1 MATKDI
7 RMRLYS
13 QSSEFRKDMSDL
25 ANKAKTVKSEFE
37 KNKTAIGVWGN
48 AVKQSQTKINYLNS
62 VLEIN
67 KNKVKTLERAY
78 QDAAAKKG
86 KDAKETE
93 KLAKQTEN
101 LARRLNYA
109 KSQMNKTQN
118 SLTETTQ
125 RLKQLEEQAKRSAS
139 RITQLGNRMDR
150 TGTAMRNIG
159 SSVAITT
166 GAAFAG
172 LALPIKDAI
181 TVAMDFEKQM
191 SGVKAISGA
200 TASEFGKLKDQA
212 MELGAKTAFTATQAG
227 EAQQFLAMAG
237 FKTNQILDAMPGMLD
252 LAAAGQLELA
262 NAADITSNIMSA
274 FTLKA
279 SSSGH
284 AADVIAYAA
293 ANANTNV
300 EQMGEA
306 MKYLAP
312 NAHSLGWGMEESAAA
327 IMSFGDAGLQGSIA
341 GQAFGTSLI
350 RLASPSR
357 KAAKE
362 IESLGF
368 QFFDAAGN
376 MKSLPDVIDE
386 MEKGMKGLTKE
397 QKAATLKTIVGAEA
411 YKHWAV
417 LLEKGSKALDT
428 NTKKLKEA
436 DGAAKKMADT
446 MLDNARGSVI
456 KFQSALEGAKIN
468 ISNGLLP
475 AIGGLADK
483 GSDLL
488 TMFNNLDKGTQA
500 VIGKTA
506 VFAAGVLGVT
516 AATATLTAGIGALLA
531 FTGPVGLAIVGGT
544 ALLGGLSVALY
555 AASEQAKNLQQQ
567 QEETREKT
575 LLFGEGV
582 SKGTQKAAGAYVDL
596 REKAEIQLFE
606 LSRVS
611 GQEADKMSS
620 KLVETYSSMRDSLI
634 QELEGLK
641 KDALVVLKG
650 LFNDTDENTK
660 KAGEKITDKMVGAI
674 DKDMQEAREKL
685 KQLNKLQKDTGL
697 VTSKM
702 NASQKKQFNDIIS
715 YFELSTSKFAANQI
729 EAMAMQKAVTDQQG
743 QLSFKQ
749 AQQYNNDIKK
759 VYDDGKKAAQKDME
773 YRNDVIEKLYAQ
785 GYIEADQRRSLLSKS
800 TADYNSALAKNTDAY
815 EKNSSALFSKMSRD
829 GKLLDLETGKAL
841 ERQIEFTT
849 NSMGIAS
856 QAEEQDA
863 AYQERWASR
872 QIDYL
877 QKLGQTKEKAI
888 ETTQQALEEF
898 YQGMGMSKEE
908 AREEASQMVANVE
921 GELDKPTSAEQS
933 GKKVAEDFSAGLK
946 QSTPAVT
953 GGGTVLQQAL
963 NNQLKSDNSTPNQA
977 GMNKGFAFS
986 AGLRSTQ
993 GTNTATGSILR
1004 QAVLNELGKNG
1015 NQASAAG
1022 SKKGNMHNSGLSST
1036 KGKNTATAGALSTSV
1051 TNTLAKTTDGGGGK
1065 KAGAMFSS
1073 GVNSQKGSA
1082 NSSGKNISNS
1092 AKTGLKSVKTNS
1104 VGQDFVTGFING
1116 MGSQNGS
1123 IVSAAWNV
1131 GKAALSALKKS
1142 IDSHSPSKL
1151 TKAEGHNFTDGLAIG
1166 IDESAKTAQKSATAL
1181 GKNTYSSLQNE
1192 LGKMAFNIKSAA
1204 DELLNFRS
1212 ELIVKSQIETPGLTK
1227 QMSELIALMTQQFT
1241 GGNSQPQIATAPIVI
1256 QPANVN
1262 VDGKQL
1268 AKINFEHVD
1277 HKRNDQ
1283 VSGDRLI
1290 DTSFRN
1296 GVRV

>member
-1 MATKDI
+1 MGTKDI

-62 VLEIN
+62 MLEIN
-67 KNKVKTLERAY
+67 KNRVKTLERAY

-93 KLAKQTEN
+93 QLAKQTEN
-101 LARRLNYA
+101 LGRRLNYA

-150 TGTAMRNIG
+150 TGTSMRNIG
-159 SSVAITT
+159 SSVAMTT

-200 TASEFGKLKDQA
+200 TASEFGKLKEQA

-237 FKTNQILDAMPGMLD
+237 FKTNQILEAMPGMLD

-274 FTLKA
+274 FALKA

-327 IMSFGDAGLQGSIA
+327 IMAFGDAGLQGSIA

-362 IESLGF
+362 IDNLGF

-376 MKSLPDVIDE
+376 MKSLPEVIDE

-596 REKAEIQLFE
+596 REKAELQLFE

-611 GQEADKMSS
+611 GQEADKMAS
-620 KLVETYSSMRDSLI
+620 KLVETYSNMRDSLI

-660 KAGEKITDKMVGAI
+660 KQGEKITDKMVGAI
-674 DKDMQEAREKL
+674 DKDAQEAREKI
-685 KQLNKLQKDTGL
+685 KELNQLQKETGL
-697 VTSKM
+697 VSSKM
-702 NASQKKQFNDIIS
+702 NAQQRKKFDEIVS
-715 YFELSTSKFAANQI
+715 YFELSTSKFAANQK
-729 EAMAMQKAVTDQQG
+729 EALAMQKAVTDQQG

-749 AQQYNNDIKK
+749 AKQYNEDIKK
-759 VYDDGKKAAQKDME
+759 VYDDGQKAAKKDFN
-773 YRNDVIEKLYAQ
+773 YRNEVIEKLYAQ
-785 GYIEADQRRSLLSKS
+785 GYIEADQRKTLLSKS
-800 TADYNSALAKNTDAY
+800 TADYNTALAKNTEAY

-841 ERQIEFTT
+841 DRQDEYIS
-849 NSMGIAS
+849 NSMGIMIKT
-856 QAEEQDA
+856 EESES
-863 AYQERWASR
+863 AYQERWANK
-872 QIDYL
+872 QIQFL
-877 QKLGQTKEKAI
+877 QSLGQSKEEAI
-888 ETTQQALEEF
+888 ATTQQALEEF
-898 YQGMGMSKEE
+898 YRGVGMTQDE
-908 AREEASQMVANVE
+908 ARAEAEKVVSAVE
-921 GELDKPTSAEQS
+921 SEMNKPNNAEQA
-933 GKKVAEDFSAGLK
+933 GKNTGDSFAKGVGAAAPAGM
-946 QSTPAVT
+946 QN
-953 GGGTVLQQAL
+953 GTILQQAV
-963 NNQLKSDNSTPNQA
+963 NNQLASDNSTPAQA
-977 GMNKGFAFS
+977 GAQKGNAFS
-986 AGLRSTQ
+986 SGLRSTQ
-993 GTNTATGSILR
+993 GTNTATGSVLR

-1051 TNTLAKTTDGGGGK
+1051 SNTLAKTTDGGGGK

-1082 NSSGKNISNS
+1082 SNAGKKVSSS
-1092 AKTGLKSVKTNS
+1092 AKTGMKSVKTNS

-1123 IVSAAWNV
+1123 IFSAAWKV

-1166 IDESAKTAQKSATAL
+1166 IDESAKTAQKSATSL
-1181 GKNTYSSLQNE
+1181 GKTTHSSLQNE
-1192 LGKMAFNIKSAA
+1192 LGKMAFNIKTAA

-1212 ELIVKSQIETPGLTK
+1212 ELVVKSQIETPTLTK
-1227 QMSELIALMTQQFT
+1227 QMGELIALLSNSLTVGSGQQQQL
-1241 GGNSQPQIATAPIVI
+1241 SPIVI
-1256 QPANVN
+1256 QPAAIN

-1268 AKINFEHVD
+1268 AQINFKHTD
-1277 HKRNDQ
+1277 NRKIDQ
-1283 VSGDRLI
+1283 ASGDRLI
-1290 DTSFRN
+1290 DTSFRS

>member
-1 MATKDI
+1 MGTKDI

-13 QSSEFRKDMSDL
+13 QSSEFRKDMADL
-25 ANKAKTVKSEFE
+25 TNKTKTLKSEFE
-37 KNKTAIGVWGN
+37 KNKTAVGVWGN
-48 AVKQSQTKINYLNS
+48 AVKESQTKITHLNS
-62 VLEIN
+62 MLEVH
-67 KNKVKTLERAY
+67 KSRVKTLERAY
-78 QDAAAKKG
+78 KDSAEKKG
-86 KDAKETE
+86 KDTKE
-93 KLAKQTEN
+93 TEN

-109 KSQMNKTQN
+109 NSTMNKTQN
-118 SLTETTQ
+118 ALTETTQ
-125 RLKQLEEQAKRSAS
+125 RLKRLEEQAKRSAS
-139 RITQLGNRMDR
+139 RITQLGDRMDR
-150 TGTAMRNIG
+150 TGSAMRNIG
-159 SSVAITT
+159 SSVAMTT
-166 GAAFAG
+166 GVAFAG

-181 TVAMDFEKQM
+181 STAMDFEKKM

-200 TASEFGKLKDQA
+200 TGDQFDKLKAQA
-212 MELGAKTAFTATQAG
+212 KELGATTVFTARDAAD
-227 EAQQFLAMAG
+227 AQQFLAMAG
-237 FKTNQILDAMPGMLD
+237 FKTNDIIAAMPGMLS
-252 LAAAGQLELA
+252 LAAAGQLELG

-274 FTLKA
+274 FALKA
-279 SSSGH
+279 DKSGH

-306 MKYLAP
+306 MKFLAP
-312 NAHSLGWGMEESAAA
+312 NANSLGWGMEESAAA
-327 IMSFGDAGLQGSIA
+327 IMAFGDAGLQGSIA

-350 RLASPSR
+350 RLASPTG
-357 KAAKE
+357 KASKLVKK
-362 IESLGF
+362 LGF
-368 QFFDAAGN
+368 DFFDAAGN
-376 MKSLPDVIDE
+376 MKSMPEVVEE
-386 MEKGMKGLTKE
+386 MKKGMKGMTKE
-397 QKAATLKTIVGAEA
+397 QQAATLKTIVGAEA

-417 LLEKGSKALDT
+417 LLQKGSQALDKNTKALE
-428 NTKKLKEA
+428 KS

-446 MLDNARGSVI
+446 MLDNAKGSI
-456 KFQSALEGAKIN
+456 INFESALEGAKIN
-468 ISNGLLP
+468 ITEGLLP
-475 AIGGLADK
+475 ALGDLANK
-483 GSDLL
+483 GASML
-488 TMFNNLDKGTQA
+488 TMFNNLDKGTQT
-500 VIGKTA
+500 VVGKTA
-506 VFAAGVLGVT
+506 LFAAGVLGVT

-555 AASEQAKNLQQQ
+555 AATEQSKNLQKQ

-582 SKGTQKAAGAYVDL
+582 SQGTQKAAGAYVDL
-596 REKAEIQLFE
+596 REKAELQLFE

-611 GQEADKMSS
+611 GSEAEKMSS
-620 KLVETYSSMRDSLI
+620 KLVETYASMRDQLI

-650 LFNDTDENTK
+650 LYADTDEKTK
-660 KAGEKITDKMVGAI
+660 KAGEKMTDKMVGAI

-715 YFELSTSKFAANQI
+715 YFELSTSKFAANQK

-841 ERQIEFTT
+841 ERQTEFTT

-856 QAEEQDA
+856 QAEEQEA

-898 YQGMGMSKEE
+898 YRGMGMSKEE

-921 GELDKPTSAEQS
+921 GELDKPTNAQQS
-933 GKKVAEDFSAGLK
+933 GKKVADDFSAGLK
-946 QSTPAVT
+946 QSTTAVI

-963 NNQLKSDNSTPNQA
+963 NNQLNSDNSTPNQA

-986 AGLRSTQ
+986 AGLGSTQ
-993 GTNTATGSILR
+993 GTNIATGSILR
-1004 QAVLNELGKNG
+1004 QSVLNELGKNG
-1015 NQASAAG
+1015 GQANAAG
-1022 SKKGNMHNSGLSST
+1022 AKKGNMHQSGLNST
-1036 KGKNTATAGALSTSV
+1036 KGSNVASAGSLSSAV
-1051 TNTLAKTTDGGGGK
+1051 SNTLGQTTDGGGGRR
-1065 KAGAMFSS
+1065 AGNFFSS
-1073 GVNSQKGSA
+1073 GLNSQQGKAFSAGS
-1082 NSSGKNISNS
+1082 SVSKSGEK
-1092 AKTGLKSVKTNS
+1092 GLKSVKTHS
-1104 VGQDFVTGFING
+1104 AGSDFVQGFING
-1116 MGSQNGS
+1116 LGSKNGTVFS
-1123 IVSAAWNV
+1123 KAWNI
-1131 GKAALSALKKS
+1131 GKAALGALKKAM
-1142 IDSHSPSKL
+1142 DSHSPSKL
-1151 TKAEGHNFTDGLAIG
+1151 TKEEGHNFTDGLAIG
-1166 IDESAKTAQKSATAL
+1166 ISESTKTAVQSASQL
-1181 GKNTYSSLQNE
+1181 GKSTYSSLQDE

-1204 DELLNFRS
+1204 DEMLNFRS
-1212 ELIVKSQIETPGLTK
+1212 ELVVKSEIETPGLTK

-1256 QPANVN
+1256 QPANVH

>member
-1 MATKDI
+1 MGTKDL
-7 RMRLYS
+7 RFRLYS
-13 QSSEFRKDMSDL
+13 QSSDFRKDMSDI

-62 VLEIN
+62 MLEIN

-93 KLAKQTEN
+93 LLAKQTEN
-101 LARRLNYA
+101 LGRRLNYA

-125 RLKQLEEQAKRSAS
+125 RLKQLEEQTKRSAS

-200 TASEFGKLKDQA
+200 TASEFGKLKEQA

-237 FKTNQILDAMPGMLD
+237 FKTNQILEAMPGMLD

-274 FTLKA
+274 FALKA

-350 RLASPSR
+350 RLASPSK

-362 IESLGF
+362 IENLGF

-376 MKSLPDVIDE
+376 MKSLPEVIDE

-488 TMFNNLDKGTQA
+488 TMFNNLDKGTQT

-555 AASEQAKNLQQQ
+555 AASEQTKNLQQQ
-567 QEETREKT
+567 QEETKEKT

-596 REKAEIQLFE
+596 REKAELQLFE

-611 GQEADKMSS
+611 GQEADKMAS
-620 KLVETYSSMRDSLI
+620 KLVETYSNMRDSLI

-660 KAGEKITDKMVGAI
+660 KQGEKITDKMVGAI
-674 DKDMQEAREKL
+674 DKDVQEAREKIKEL
-685 KQLNKLQKDTGL
+685 NQLQNETGL
-697 VTSKM
+697 ISSKM
-702 NASQKKQFNDIIS
+702 NAQQRKKFDEIVS
-715 YFELSTSKFAANQI
+715 YFELSTSKFAANQK
-729 EAMAMQKAVTDQQG
+729 EALAMQKAVTDQQG

-749 AQQYNNDIKK
+749 AKQYNEDIKK
-759 VYDDGKKAAQKDME
+759 VYDDGQKAAKKDFN
-773 YRNDVIEKLYAQ
+773 YRNEVIEKLYAQ
-785 GYIEADQRRSLLSKS
+785 GYIEADQRKTLLSKS
-800 TADYNSALAKNTDAY
+800 TADYNTALAKNTEAY

-841 ERQIEFTT
+841 EKQEEYYS
-849 NSMGIAS
+849 NSMGIMVAQEES
-856 QAEEQDA
+856 QAS
-863 AYQERWASR
+863 YQERWANK
-872 QIDYL
+872 QIEYL
-877 QKLGQTKEKAI
+877 RSLGQSKEEAI
-888 ETTQQALEEF
+888 ATTQQALEEF
-898 YQGMGMSKEE
+898 YRGVGMTQAE
-908 AREEASQMVANVE
+908 ARAEAEKVVSAVE
-921 GELDKPTSAEQS
+921 NEMNKPNNAEQA
-933 GKKVAEDFSAGLK
+933 GKNTGDAFAKGVGTAAPAGM
-946 QSTPAVT
+946 QN
-953 GGGTVLQQAL
+953 GTILQQAV
-963 NNQLKSDNSTPNQA
+963 NNQLASDNSTPAQA
-977 GMNKGFAFS
+977 GAQKGNAFS
-986 AGLRSTQ
+986 SGLRSTQ
-993 GTNTATGSILR
+993 GTNTATGSVLR

-1082 NSSGKNISNS
+1082 SSAGQKVSSS

-1123 IVSAAWNV
+1123 IFSAAWKV

-1166 IDESAKTAQKSATAL
+1166 IDESAKTAQKSATSL
-1181 GKNTYSSLQNE
+1181 GKTTHSSLQNE
-1192 LGKMAFNIKSAA
+1192 LGKMAFNIKTAA

-1212 ELIVKSQIETPGLTK
+1212 ELVVKSQIETPTLTK
-1227 QMSELIALMTQQFT
+1227 QMGELIALLSNSLTVGSGQQQQL
-1241 GGNSQPQIATAPIVI
+1241 SPIVI
-1256 QPANVN
+1256 QPATIN

-1268 AKINFEHVD
+1268 AQINFKHTD
-1277 HKRNDQ
+1277 NRKIDQ
-1283 VSGDRLI
+1283 ASGDRLI
-1290 DTSFRN
+1290 DTSFRS

>member
-1 MATKDI
+1 
-7 RMRLYS
+7 MRLYS

-62 VLEIN
+62 MLEIN
-67 KNKVKTLERAY
+67 KNRVKTLERAY

-93 KLAKQTEN
+93 QLAKQTEN
-101 LARRLNYA
+101 LGRRLNYA

-150 TGTAMRNIG
+150 TGTSMRNIG
-159 SSVAITT
+159 SSVAMTT

-200 TASEFGKLKDQA
+200 TASEFGKLKEQA

-237 FKTNQILDAMPGMLD
+237 FKTNQILEAMPGMLD

-274 FTLKA
+274 FALKA

-327 IMSFGDAGLQGSIA
+327 IMAFGDAGLQGSIA

-362 IESLGF
+362 IDNLGF

-376 MKSLPDVIDE
+376 MKSLPEVIDE

-516 AATATLTAGIGALLA
+516 AAAATLTAGIGALLA

-596 REKAEIQLFE
+596 REKAELQLFE

-611 GQEADKMSS
+611 GQEADKMAS
-620 KLVETYSSMRDSLI
+620 KLVETYSNMRDSLI

-660 KAGEKITDKMVGAI
+660 KQGEKITDKMVGAI
-674 DKDMQEAREKL
+674 DKDAQEAREKI
-685 KQLNKLQKDTGL
+685 KELNQLQKETGL
-697 VTSKM
+697 VSSKM
-702 NASQKKQFNDIIS
+702 NAQQRKKFDEIVS
-715 YFELSTSKFAANQI
+715 YFELSTSKFAANQK
-729 EAMAMQKAVTDQQG
+729 EALAMQKAVTDQQG

-749 AQQYNNDIKK
+749 AKQYNEDIKK
-759 VYDDGKKAAQKDME
+759 VYDDGQKAAKKDFN
-773 YRNDVIEKLYAQ
+773 YRNEVIEKLYAQ
-785 GYIEADQRRSLLSKS
+785 GYIEADQRKTLLSKS
-800 TADYNSALAKNTDAY
+800 TADYNTALAKNTEAY

-841 ERQIEFTT
+841 DRQDEYIS
-849 NSMGIAS
+849 NSMGIMIKT
-856 QAEEQDA
+856 EESES
-863 AYQERWASR
+863 AYQERWANK
-872 QIDYL
+872 QIKFL
-877 QKLGQTKEKAI
+877 QSLGQSKEEAI
-888 ETTQQALEEF
+888 AITQQALEEF
-898 YQGMGMSKEE
+898 YRGVGMTQDE
-908 AREEASQMVANVE
+908 ARAEAEKVVSAVE
-921 GELDKPTSAEQS
+921 SEMNKPNNAEQA
-933 GKKVAEDFSAGLK
+933 GKNTGDSFAKGVGTAAPAGM
-946 QSTPAVT
+946 QN
-953 GGGTVLQQAL
+953 GTILQQAV
-963 NNQLKSDNSTPNQA
+963 NNQLASDNSTPAQA
-977 GMNKGFAFS
+977 GAQKGNAFS
-986 AGLRSTQ
+986 SGLRSTQ
-993 GTNTATGSILR
+993 GTNAATGSVLR

-1051 TNTLAKTTDGGGGK
+1051 SNTLAKTTDGGGGK

-1082 NSSGKNISNS
+1082 SNAGKKVSSS

-1123 IVSAAWNV
+1123 IFSAAWKV

-1166 IDESAKTAQKSATAL
+1166 IDESAKTAQKSAMSL
-1181 GKNTYSSLQNE
+1181 GKTTHSSLQNE
-1192 LGKMAFNIKSAA
+1192 LGKMAFNIKTAA

-1212 ELIVKSQIETPGLTK
+1212 ELVVKSQIETPTLTK
-1227 QMSELIALMTQQFT
+1227 QMGELIALLSNSLTVGSGQQQQL
-1241 GGNSQPQIATAPIVI
+1241 SPIVI
-1256 QPANVN
+1256 QPAAIN

-1268 AKINFEHVD
+1268 AQINFKHTD
-1277 HKRNDQ
+1277 NRKIDQ
-1283 VSGDRLI
+1283 ASGDRLI
-1290 DTSFRN
+1290 DTSFRS